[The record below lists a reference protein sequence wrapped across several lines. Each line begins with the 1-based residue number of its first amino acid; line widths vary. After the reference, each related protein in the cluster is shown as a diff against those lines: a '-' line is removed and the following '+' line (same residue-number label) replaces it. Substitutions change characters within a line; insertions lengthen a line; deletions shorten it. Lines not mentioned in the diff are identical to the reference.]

1 MKNDSIKKLLDNFD
15 ENIIMELG
23 GVSRD
28 AERTRDRDQDRRRD
42 VDR

>member
-1 MKNDSIKKLLDNFD
+1 MSITKIKKLLDNFD
-15 ENIIMELG
+15 ENVVLELG

-28 AERTRDRDQDRRRD
+28 GERTRDRDSDRRRD